1 MNGCLI
7 SDNRVRLSWGRS
19 SAVGGTPGSGFN
31 SALNSPE
38 SVIGGASWKM
48 SGTGNINNG
57 SALISSFPSGVTSP
71 VGGNSSEFLLGHGRF
86 SAFETVSN
94 ENDLEGAMWKGAAQN
109 NASTSSY
116 SEHQHSPQL
125 NSSGYTITR
134 PASAF
139 NTTLRPLRSPG
150 PYSTLNGLQK
160 SNSFASA
167 PSSPDVLFRT
177 LHQSRL
183 QSSPIVASAKKT
195 LASDRDDYIQHD
207 QQLQQHT
214 GFNSEEIKNNSEERN
229 NDDDRD
235 DHVAFQVASQV
246 YEHLD

>member
-57 SALISSFPSGVTSP
+57 SALISSFPSCVTSP

-207 QQLQQHT
+207 QQLQQHN
-214 GFNSEEIKNNSEERN
+214 GFNSEEMKNNSEKRN